1 MTLRVSK
8 TRRAV
13 VVTVPL
19 QCRMDEAGRF
29 LKNHIEWVRDRL
41 GRVPEPVPF
50 IDGAQ
55 IPLRGKLH
63 RLRFTG
69 SSGRGRA
76 VVDIGAS
83 GSSVPSQCL
92 RTCRA
97 CRTPF
102 EGLACPAGSR

>member
-55 IPLRGKLH
+55 IPCAASCIACAFRQ
-63 RLRFTG
+63 RTRPRPW
-69 SSGRGRA
+69 SS
-76 VVDIGAS
+76 IG
-83 GSSVPSQCL
+83 
-92 RTCRA
+92 T
-97 CRTPF
+97 
-102 EGLACPAGSR
+102 AGSACLAQRHADVSSMPRAD